1 MVFSSWLY
9 ARSVFCPLI
18 ISSTKPFSSPSFAER
33 LRNRGRV
40 KPVIFFVM
48 NIESGTVKTNTSTS
62 VGEMESIMMSAPM
75 TVTALANT
83 CTMSFVSEVLMV
95 SMSYEI
101 RLKMSPVWCVSKYPT
116 GSSLSF
122 WNTSCRIVFTTRRLM
137 TIIRRVSAYESAA
150 DTAYITT
157 IRTP

>member
-1 MVFSSWLY
+1 
-9 ARSVFCPLI
+9 
-18 ISSTKPFSSPSFAER
+18 
-33 LRNRGRV
+33 
-40 KPVIFFVM
+40 M

-83 CTMSFVSEVLMV
+83 CTISFVSEVLMV

-122 WNTSCRIVFTTRRLM
+122 
-137 TIIRRVSAYESAA
+137 
-150 DTAYITT
+150 
-157 IRTP
+157 